1 MKNPWYITG
10 LCDGEGCFSVS
21 FNFRSRLKS
30 GIEVR
35 PSFSVTL
42 NKRDIHMI
50 KDVREYFGV
59 GGIRFSKSDQ
69 CYKFEVRG
77 IKDLYKII
85 IPHFD
90 EYPLQSSKLK
100 DFEIF
105 KDICTLIY
113 RNQHLCKSTLE
124 QIIKKAYQMNP
135 SGKRKI
141 PIEKLLKQ
149 LAR

>member
-21 FNFRSRLKS
+21 FNFRRKLNT

-42 NKRDIHMI
+42 NKRDLDII
-50 KDVREYFGV
+50 ENVRQYFGV
-59 GGIRFSKSDQ
+59 GGVRFSSSDQ
-69 CYKFEVRG
+69 CYKFEVRS
-77 IKDLYKII
+77 IKDIYKKVL
-85 IPHFD
+85 PHF
-90 EYPLQSSKLK
+90 ESYPLQSAKRW

-105 KDICTLIY
+105 KEICLLVY
-113 RNQHLCKSTLE
+113 NNQHLSKERLE
-124 QIIKKAYQMNP
+124 EIIRQAYKMNP

-141 PIEKLLKQ
+141 TIEKLLKQ